1 MEKRSRR
8 RIRDLVAR
16 PASLGLSENE
26 IGCARISMMARNTNV
41 PFKGRIQKRKTYH
54 LQIITFRLQR
64 AAGPYSGARAR
75 NRCVIA
81 RCAGDLAASAVTRGE
96 RRELLSLNQLCQR
109 NCCGLRAEP
118 CEITTLTR
126 AGPRKFIASSRA
138 PRRSFGSS
146 TKKPLPPKASI
157 TLSYRAP

>member
-64 AAGPYSGARAR
+64 AAGPYSCARR
-75 NRCVIA
+75 R
-81 RCAGDLAASAVTRGE
+81 RP
-96 RRELLSLNQLCQR
+96 RELVNAVGQQSMSAATR
-109 NCCGLRAEP
+109 IFAE
-118 CEITTLTR
+118 
-126 AGPRKFIASSRA
+126 
-138 PRRSFGSS
+138 
-146 TKKPLPPKASI
+146 
-157 TLSYRAP
+157 

>member
-1 MEKRSRR
+1 MDIQPNFNFWQNEPKFHRTSLLGRPNRERSY
-8 RIRDLVAR
+8 
-16 PASLGLSENE
+16 
-26 IGCARISMMARNTNV
+26 
-41 PFKGRIQKRKTYH
+41 Q
-54 LQIITFRLQR
+54 
-64 AAGPYSGARAR
+64 
-75 NRCVIA
+75 
-81 RCAGDLAASAVTRGE
+81 

-126 AGPRKFIASSRA
+126 AGPRKLIASSRA

-146 TKKPLPPKASI
+146 TKKPLPPKAAL